1 MNSKTKLIAIAIFFN
16 TCTVQTAVIGYNTK
30 EAGRTG
36 DKLMQFTKALWVA
49 YKHNLPFIS
58 SPFKYSDKMLINFS
72 DNAQS
77 KTIAHTL
84 PIVSVRKSAD
94 LKPKQHALFQISYYF
109 QDTAWGKPLEV
120 TTWHGLFNNKDFL
133 ALLRRHVAPSFFIPA
148 IDIPKD
154 RVAVAVHV
162 RKGGGIDHPLYSDH
176 LNNIKRGF
184 ADQIW
189 PIKFPP
195 ESYYI
200 QQIDKL
206 AKILGNKKLY
216 IHIFTDDLH
225 PERVAARFEQKVH
238 NPNILYGYRKSGNF
252 HDSNVLEDLFNMTT
266 FDYLIRG
273 GSNYGQVAHLLGNY
287 KIVLYPKEASW
298 QGSQMHI
305 NKGII
310 NSS

>member
-195 ESYYI
+195 
-200 QQIDKL
+200 DKL
-206 AKILGNKKLY
+206 KRMAEMEHGRWNVERIRAGWSLGERDPEKKISPYLLPWTELKGLPKDPQKW
-216 IHIFTDDLH
+216 DLEYVSNW
-225 PERVAARFEQKVH
+225 PEDF
-238 NPNILYGYRKSGNF
+238 
-252 HDSNVLEDLFNMTT
+252 
-266 FDYLIRG
+266 
-273 GSNYGQVAHLLGNY
+273 
-287 KIVLYPKEASW
+287 KEAGLEVYELNDS
-298 QGSQMHI
+298 I
-305 NKGII
+305 RKKKK
-310 NSS
+310 